1 MTRGVRRRTERGI
14 TSGQQVGAAVE
25 AGSNFARDFPGR
37 YRLTADRYVRREPVW
52 RLSNAPAIASIPRV
66 PMLVVVFVVLT
77 VVLRPMAAVGLDFGE
92 FGLFSGN
99 LSASQIFVFAV
110 VYLTIHFSFAKG

>member
-1 MTRGVRRRTERGI
+1 
-14 TSGQQVGAAVE
+14 
-25 AGSNFARDFPGR
+25 
-37 YRLTADRYVRREPVW
+37 
-52 RLSNAPAIASIPRV
+52 
-66 PMLVVVFVVLT
+66 MLVVVFVVLT